1 MLRLPQ
7 QAGAASQPAGRT
19 LGARRPRRTRPRTQP
34 TAHAPGYLAAALRR
48 SARRAGGRSLP
59 PAAHTGRVDGRSAAP
74 RCARRAEA
82 GAVAH
87 GWKAAACE
95 AAAAAAHAASTIF
108 RVMRADPRPAACHA
122 PSPPTVSLPGAWTQR
137 PPAVRGLLNIHI
149 ICAKQGARF
158 TRRRPC
164 RPRRTTS
171 SSVRA
176 SLRTRKGCAWRPF
189 AISRP
194 AARPR
199 ASCSCS
205 TDTGARSCIVGGGGW
220 RAARSLPDIC
230 WRVAQL
236 AHAVRVAARP
246 GTGRAAH
253 KVRRHGR

>member
-1 MLRLPQ
+1 MRIFSETTYVPACITMVASGSAASTIDLKSSAMLRLPQ

-122 PSPPTVSLPGAWTQR
+122 PSPPTVSLPGAWHT
-137 PPAVRGLLNIHI
+137 AAASSSWLLNTFCHSQNKVQD
-149 ICAKQGARF
+149 ALGAAHAARAG
-158 TRRRPC
+158 RRRVQCGHLYERARAAPGDLLLSAGQQHAQGH
-164 RPRRTTS
+164 RVPAPRIR
-171 SSVRA
+171 VRSPA
-176 SLRTRKGCAWRPF
+176 SL
-189 AISRP
+189 
-194 AARPR
+194 
-199 ASCSCS
+199 
-205 TDTGARSCIVGGGGW
+205 GGGLACCAL
-220 RAARSLPDIC
+220 AA
-230 WRVAQL
+230 
-236 AHAVRVAARP
+236 
-246 GTGRAAH
+246 
-253 KVRRHGR
+253 